1 MENIKRKLEVYEI
14 LFRKYGPVASS
25 CNITELSLLLK
36 VSERH
41 VQTVIKRLV
50 NTGWIEWKAT
60 PGRSKKAQLTCYKE
74 PIEACYD
81 CVSNVVDSGN
91 TDSVL
96 NILSFGGRNASIELK
111 KYLLHS
117 NNIVPRSVCM
127 PFHRKIGSLL
137 PYNAI
142 CRTERY
148 LVSQIFQRLVS
159 IDNDIIHPDFAH
171 HWEHDSSAVQWRF
184 YLRSGV
190 VCHDGNPL
198 TAKDV
203 VRCLKTLIANY
214 YWSPLYSNL
223 KGIRF
228 LSEECIEITL
238 SEGDFHLP
246 RLFARSEASIYPI
259 HVSTDKIVGSGPFQV
274 EVWSPR
280 MIRLGRFEHYVLVL
294 PLLERVDLWV
304 YEEWAKDKVCAQ
316 NQLSL
321 SFPEKKVTYKSKY
334 HSLFMIIKKQDSNLD
349 CSNIVTYENNNECKA
364 LAQKLYSSQTLQ
376 DVFYGDYH
384 HQADTALCSIL
395 EESDRLYSRLAFLS
409 LYPFK
414 NKIVKDVDYDL
425 FLNKVSD
432 IRNTPDLALAVEE
445 LEQLYDWL
453 QQIGVIDIV
462 KKDSFE
468 LITSE
473 NLKEVRMNGFGWCD
487 LAKLWIANH

>member
-14 LFRKYGPVASS
+14 FFRKYGPVASS
-25 CNITELSLLLK
+25 CNITELSWLLK

-50 NTGWIEWKAT
+50 NVGWVEWEAT
-60 PGRSKKAQLTCYKE
+60 PGRSKKAKLKCLKE

-81 CVSNVVDSGN
+81 CVLNVVDSGN

-117 NNIVPRSVCM
+117 NKTVPRSVCM

-137 PYNAI
+137 PYKAI

-148 LVSQIFQRLVS
+148 LVTQIFQRLVS
-159 IDNDIIHPDFAH
+159 IENDIICPDLAH
-171 HWEHDSSAVQWRF
+171 YWESDLSATQWRF

-203 VRCLKTLIANY
+203 VRCLIKLIASS
-214 YWSPLYSNL
+214 YWHSLYLNL
-223 KGIRF
+223 TEITSI
-228 LSEECIEITL
+228 SEECVEITL

-246 RLFARSEASIYPI
+246 RLLARSEASIYPT
-259 HVSTDKIVGSGPFQV
+259 HLSTDRIVGSGPFQV
-274 EVWSPR
+274 EVLSPR
-280 MIRLGRFEHYVLVL
+280 MIRLGRFDHYVLIL

-316 NQLSL
+316 NQLIL
-321 SFPEKKVTYKSKY
+321 SFPEKTVTYKSKY
-334 HSLFMIIKKQDSNLD
+334 YSLFMIIKKQGSNLNS
-349 CSNIVTYENNNECKA
+349 SNLVTYENNNECKA
-364 LAQKLYSSQTLQ
+364 LADTFFPSQTRQKVL
-376 DVFYGDYH
+376 YGDYH
-384 HQADTALCSIL
+384 YQADTTLCSIL

-414 NKIVKDVDYDL
+414 NQMVKETDHGF
-425 FLNKVSD
+425 FLNKVSE
-432 IRNTPDLALAVEE
+432 IKNTPDLAQAVNE
-445 LEQLYDWL
+445 LQRLYDWL

-473 NLKEVRMNGFGWCD
+473 SLKEIRMNGFGWCD
-487 LAKLWIANH
+487 LAKLWIVNH

>member
-25 CNITELSLLLK
+25 CNITELSWLLK

-41 VQTVIKRLV
+41 VQTIIKRLI
-50 NTGWIEWKAT
+50 NTDWIEWKAT
-60 PGRSKKAQLTCYKE
+60 PGRSKKAQLTCIKE

-117 NNIVPRSVCM
+117 NKTVPRSVCM
-127 PFHRKIGSLL
+127 PFHREIGSLL

-148 LVSQIFQRLVS
+148 LVTQIFQRLVS
-159 IDNDIIHPDFAH
+159 IENDRICPDFAH
-171 HWEHDSSAVQWRF
+171 YWESNPSATRWRF

-190 VCHDGNPL
+190 VCHDGTLL
-198 TAKDV
+198 TAQDA
-203 VRCLKTLIANY
+203 VRCLNKLITNS
-214 YWSPLYSNL
+214 YWRSLYSNF
-223 KGIRF
+223 IDITS
-228 LSEECIEITL
+228 LSEECLEITL
-238 SEGDFHLP
+238 LESDFHLP
-246 RLFARSEASIYPI
+246 RLLARSEASIYPV
-259 HVSTDKIVGSGPFQV
+259 HLSADKIVGSGSFLV
-274 EVWSPR
+274 EVLSPR
-280 MIRLGRFEHYVLVL
+280 MIRLGRFEHYALTL

-321 SFPEKKVTYKSKY
+321 SFPEKTATYNSQY
-334 HSLFMIIKKQDSNLD
+334 HSLFMIIKKQGSNLD
-349 CSNIVTYENNNECKA
+349 SSDLVTYENNNECKT
-364 LAQKLYSSQTLQ
+364 LAFRLFPSQIRQ
-376 DVFYGDYH
+376 EVFYGYYRQTDI
-384 HQADTALCSIL
+384 ALCSIL

-414 NKIVKDVDYDL
+414 NHMIQDVDYDL

-432 IRNTPDLALAVEE
+432 IKNTSDVVQAMEALDL
-445 LEQLYDWL
+445 LYSWL
-453 QQIGVIDIV
+453 QQIGVIEIV
-462 KKDSFE
+462 KKESFE

-473 NLKEVRMNGFGWCD
+473 NLKGVKVNGFGWCN
-487 LAKLWIANH
+487 LAQLWIVNH